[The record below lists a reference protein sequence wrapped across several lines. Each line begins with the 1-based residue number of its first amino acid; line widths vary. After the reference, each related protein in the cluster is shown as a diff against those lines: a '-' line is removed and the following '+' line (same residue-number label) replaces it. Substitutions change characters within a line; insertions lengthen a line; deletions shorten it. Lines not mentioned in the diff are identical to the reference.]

1 MLMRRFEWSAAVPV
15 LVLAFGA
22 VAYWVVYRRF
32 RFDTPVHSDGE
43 GYYAYLTTYLLH
55 GDPTFRSIVQEHIL
69 PAYTNHYSPSQ
80 FGLILQPN
88 GNYLDKYGL
97 GTAMLLLP
105 FFGAAHAVALVLG
118 VANADGYS
126 RPETF
131 LMGLGALVYTVLGLF
146 ALRAVLRRWFS
157 DRVTA
162 VTLVAVTLGTGLV
175 SYFTWEATFSHAFAF
190 FAVAVM
196 LLCALRWFERPQ
208 SWMRAALLGLAIGLV
223 VAIRLP
229 NLVLVLAVPAMGI
242 GSLGAVRERV
252 RLIWMNAL
260 RAGVVLVSAAV
271 VLIPQLVTWRI
282 ASGHWITRPYPGEPF
297 DFLHPHLLESLV
309 WLEPHGLLPYAPVL
323 AFSFIGLVIAWFRR
337 RDIALPVTIAFLP
350 FWYLTSAWW
359 DWSFTAGFGDRAYI
373 DILPLLALPMAYLF
387 ASLPGRATKAVTA
400 VVGTV
405 LVVVTCMLLIALWQN
420 RLPESGIDAT
430 GYWQLLLHPLRLLGP
445 PIAPT

>member
-1 MLMRRFEWSAAVPV
+1 MRRFEWSAAVPILV
-15 LVLAFGA
+15 LVAGALAY
-22 VAYWVVYRRF
+22 VVVYRRF

-43 GYYAYLTTYLLH
+43 GYYAYLPAYLLH
-55 GDPTFRSIVQEHIL
+55 LDPTLRSIVQEHIL
-69 PAYTNHYSPSQ
+69 PAYSNHYAPSQ
-80 FGLILQPN
+80 FGLSLQPT

-105 FFGAAHAVALVLG
+105 FFVAAHAAALVLG
-118 VANADGYS
+118 VAHADGYS

-162 VTLVAVTLGTGLV
+162 VTLIAITLGTGLV
-175 SYFTWEATFSHAFAF
+175 SYFTWEATFSHAFSF
-190 FAVAVM
+190 FAVALM
-196 LLCALRWFERPQ
+196 LLCALRWYERPQ
-208 SWMRAALLGLAIGLV
+208 LWSRAALLGLAIGLV

-229 NLVLVLAVPAMGI
+229 NVVLVLAVPAI
-242 GSLGAVRERV
+242 GVGSIAALRERV
-252 RLIWMNAL
+252 HLVWMNGR
-260 RAGVVLVSAAV
+260 RAGVALACAAAVLV
-271 VLIPQLVTWRI
+271 PQLVTWRI
-282 ASGHWITRPYPGEPF
+282 ATGQWITRPYPGEPF
-297 DFLHPHLLESLV
+297 DFAHPHLLESLV

-323 AFSFIGLVIAWFRR
+323 AFSFIGLGVAWLRR

-387 ASLPGRATKAVTA
+387 ASLPNRATKAATA
-400 VVGTV
+400 ALGTV
-405 LVVVTCMLLIALWQN
+405 LVVVTCMLLVALWQN
-420 RLPESGIDAT
+420 RLPESGIDAA

-445 PIAPT
+445 PVPPV